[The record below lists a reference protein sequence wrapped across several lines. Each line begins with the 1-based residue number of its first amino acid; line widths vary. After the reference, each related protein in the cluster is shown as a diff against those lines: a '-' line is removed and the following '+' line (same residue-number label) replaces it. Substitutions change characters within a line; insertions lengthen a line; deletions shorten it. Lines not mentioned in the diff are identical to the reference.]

1 MYSVLCPATR
11 NVLALKR
18 VSLDRADKQTVDN
31 YLNEIS
37 LLQRLKGH
45 DQIIRLIDHQIIYG
59 TRVDRPK
66 SLLMVC
72 LASDT
77 IAQLTPYQLME
88 CGEIAFDSL
97 LDEQRDKPVN
107 MNFVGLYWEQVSRQ
121 AAQRTRLTCKMLQ
134 AVHAVHLEK
143 VVHTDLKP
151 ANFVL
156 VKGRLK
162 IIDFGIAKAIAND
175 TVNIQ
180 RDTQM
185 GTTNYM
191 SPEAIMRMHDQSVL
205 KVSPY
210 ID

>member
-72 LASDT
+72 LASDS
-77 IAQLTPYQLME
+77 IAQLTPCQLME